1 MGNELFSEKRTLQK
15 RLLEAVIFA
24 ADEPLSIETLTAAL
38 QNLTELHNGE
48 KSNAQFLT
56 TLIEEIN
63 QELAE
68 TERPYRIV
76 QIAGGYQ
83 FATTAEFG
91 KIIAKVLAEKSARR
105 LSRAALETLAIVA
118 YKQPVTKPEIDAIR
132 GVRSD
137 EVLQTLLQR
146 DLITVVGRSDS
157 IGRPLL
163 YGTTQTFL
171 KAFGLNSLEDLP
183 KLREIEELLHDLS
196 ENQETI
202 TLTVDENLKE
212 LLSSQFPLQ
221 ATQTELQLEAGSS
234 TDSESNDRQ

>member
-24 ADEPLSIETLTAAL
+24 ADEPLSIEALTAAL
-38 QNLTELHNGE
+38 QNLMELHNGE
-48 KSNAQFLT
+48 KSTEQLLT

-91 KIIAKVLAEKSARR
+91 KIIAKVLAAKSARR
-105 LSRAALETLAIVA
+105 LSRAALETLAIIA

-212 LLSSQFPLQ
+212 LLSSQFALQ

-234 TDSESNDRQ
+234 TDSESNNRQ